1 MSKAMENFVK
11 SAVMALFLLVA
22 TTGGAGAEVRFE
34 QQPLTIVTAD
44 GVSHAFTAELALD
57 EAQREQGLMRRTT
70 MAPDAGMLFD
80 FGKSRDVMMWMHDT
94 VLPLD
99 MLFIDKAGTVTRVH
113 ENAVPFSDAII
124 SSHGP
129 IKYVLELNAGRAK
142 ALGLRAG
149 DKVLSKQIGTAN

>member
-1 MSKAMENFVK
+1 MEKFVK
-11 SAVMALFLLVA
+11 SAVMALFLLA
-22 TTGGAGAEVRFE
+22 MAAGLARAEVTFE
-34 QQPLTIVTAD
+34 KQPLTIVTAD
-44 GVSHAFTAELALD
+44 GVRHAFTAELALND
-57 EAQREQGLMRRTT
+57 AQREQGLMRRTT

-80 FGKSRDVMMWMHDT
+80 FGTSRDVMMWMKDT

-99 MLFIDKAGTVTRVH
+99 MLFIDKTGTVTRVQ
-113 ENAVPFSDAII
+113 ENAVPFSEAII
-124 SSHGP
+124 SSRGP

>member
-1 MSKAMENFVK
+1 MINFVK
-11 SAVMALFLLVA
+11 SAVMALFLLLNA
-22 TTGGAGAEVRFE
+22 AGLGSTAVRFE
-34 QQPLTIVTAD
+34 TQPLTIVTAD
-44 GVSHAFTAELALD
+44 GVRHAFTAELALND
-57 EAQREQGLMRRTT
+57 AQREQGLMRRTT

-80 FGKSRDVMMWMHDT
+80 FGTSRDVMMWMKDT

-99 MLFIDKAGTVTRVH
+99 MLFIDKTGTVTRVQ
-113 ENAVPFSDAII
+113 ENAVPFSEAII
-124 SSHGP
+124 SSRGP

>member
-1 MSKAMENFVK
+1 MEKFVK
-11 SAVMALFLLVA
+11 SAAMALFLLVNA
-22 TTGGAGAEVRFE
+22 AGLAAADVRFDT
-34 QQPLTIVTAD
+34 QPLTIVTSD
-44 GVSHAFTAELALD
+44 GAEHKFTVELALND
-57 EAQREQGLMRRTT
+57 AQREQGLMRRTT

-99 MLFIDKAGTVTRVH
+99 MLFIDKAGAVTRVH

>member
-1 MSKAMENFVK
+1 MEKFVK
-11 SAVMALFLLVA
+11 SAVMALFLLA
-22 TTGGAGAEVRFE
+22 TAAGLARAEATFE
-34 QQPLTIVTAD
+34 KQPLTIVTAD
-44 GVSHAFTAELALD
+44 GLRHAFTAELALND
-57 EAQREQGLMRRTT
+57 AQREQGLMRRTT

-80 FGKSRDVMMWMHDT
+80 FGTSRDVMMWMKDT

-99 MLFIDKAGTVTRVH
+99 MLFIDKTGTVTRVQ
-113 ENAVPFSDAII
+113 ENAVPFSEAII
-124 SSHGP
+124 SSRGP